1 MKPIP
6 LALLLA
12 VFSGAFA
19 PALSAQ
25 SANDGA
31 ASYPSKPVRWVVG
44 FTPGASNDVIA
55 RTIGAR
61 LSETWGQQFIIDNR
75 PGASGMIGGEI
86 VARAVPDG
94 YTLFLA
100 TGGPNTIAP
109 QLTRKPAYRVEDF
122 EYVSVVAY
130 TSLII
135 VVTPSFA
142 PKTPRELVA
151 HMKANPGKT
160 NWGSAGV
167 NSSPHVGLATFE
179 YATGTRATHVPYK
192 GAAAALIDVISGQID
207 GMHTSAASA
216 EAALRSNRVRVIA
229 VAGPKR
235 VPLVPDVP
243 TLVESGIKDG
253 DSLVWFGM
261 AVPLKTPQVIVRK
274 LNAGV
279 SSALAIPDVQ
289 RRLTDLGMEIIGGSS
304 DAAAKFVRE
313 EAGRIRSLLQAGVL
327 KQE

>member
-1 MKPIP
+1 MKPVL

-12 VFSGAFA
+12 VFPGAVT

-25 SANDGA
+25 PVQDGA
-31 ASYPSKPVRWVVG
+31 AGFPSKPVRWVVG
-44 FTPGASNDVIA
+44 FAPGASNDVIA

-61 LSETWGQQFIIDNR
+61 LSDTWGQQFIVDNR
-75 PGASGMIGGEI
+75 PGAAGMIGGEI

-94 YTLFLA
+94 YTLLLA
-100 TGGPNTIAP
+100 TGGPNTISP
-109 QLTRKPAYRVEDF
+109 LLTRKPAYRVEDF
-122 EYVSVVAY
+122 VYVSVVAY

-135 VVTPSFA
+135 VVTPSFPA
-142 PKTPRELVA
+142 KTPRELVE
-151 HMKANPGKT
+151 HLKANPGKT

-179 YATGTRATHVPYK
+179 YATGTRTTHVPYK
-192 GAAAALIDVISGQID
+192 GAAVALIDVASGQIA
-207 GMHTSAASA
+207 GLHTSAASA
-216 EAALRSNRVRVIA
+216 EAAIRGNRVRVIA

-235 VPLVPDVP
+235 VPAIPDVP
-243 TLVESGIKDG
+243 TLTESGIKDG

-261 AVPLKTPQVIVRK
+261 AVPLKTPQAIVRK

-279 SSALAIPDVQ
+279 TNALAIPEVQ
-289 RRLTDLGMEIIGGSS
+289 RRLTDLGMEIVGGSPE
-304 DAAAKFVRE
+304 AAAKFVRE
-313 EAGRIRSLLQAGVL
+313 EAARIRSLLQAGVL

>member
-1 MKPIP
+1 MP

-12 VFSGAFA
+12 VFSATVA

-25 SANDGA
+25 SAQSVHEGA
-31 ASYPSKPVRWVVG
+31 AGFPSKPVRWVVG

-55 RTIGAR
+55 RTFGAR
-61 LSETWGQQFIIDNR
+61 LAEAWGQQFIIDNR

-130 TSLII
+130 TPLII

-142 PKTPRELVA
+142 AKTPRELVE
-151 HMKANPGKT
+151 HLKANPGKT
-160 NWGSAGV
+160 NWGSAGI

-179 YATGTRATHVPYK
+179 YATGTRAMHVPYK

-207 GMHTSAASA
+207 GMHTSAASV
-216 EAALRSNRVRVIA
+216 EAAIRSNRVRVIA

-235 VPLVPDVP
+235 VPVIPEVP
-243 TLVESGIKDG
+243 TLAESGIKDG

-261 AVPLKTPQVIVRK
+261 AVPLKTPPAIVRK

-279 SSALAIPDVQ
+279 TNALAIAEVQ
-289 RRLTDLGMEIIGGSS
+289 RRLTDLGMELVGGSPE
-304 DAAAKFVRE
+304 AATKFVRE
-313 EAGRIRSLLQAGVL
+313 EAGRIRGLLKAGVL

>member
-1 MKPIP
+1 MKPK
-6 LALLLA
+6 LWALVLA
-12 VFSGAFA
+12 VFSGTVA
-19 PALSAQ
+19 PELSAQ
-25 SANDGA
+25 TAQDGA
-31 ASYPSKPVRWVVG
+31 AGYPSKPVRWVVG
-44 FTPGASNDVIA
+44 FAPGASNDVIA

-61 LSETWGQQFIIDNR
+61 LAEAYGQQFIVDNR
-75 PGASGMIGGEI
+75 PGAAGMIGGEI
-86 VARAVPDG
+86 VARSVPDG
-94 YTLFLA
+94 YTLLLA
-100 TGGPNTIAP
+100 TGGPNTISP

-130 TSLII
+130 TPLMI

-142 PKTPRELVA
+142 AKTPRELVE

-192 GAAAALIDVISGQID
+192 GAAVALIDVASGQID
-207 GMHTSAASA
+207 AMITSVASA
-216 EAALRSNRVRVIA
+216 EAAIRSNRVRVIA

-235 VPLVPDVP
+235 VPALPDVP
-243 TLVESGIKDG
+243 TLAESGVKDG

-261 AVPLKTPQVIVRK
+261 AAPLRTPPAIVRK

-279 SSALAIPDVQ
+279 TNALAIPEVQ
-289 RRLTDLGMEIIGGSS
+289 RRLTDLGMEIVGGSPE
-304 DAAAKFVRE
+304 AAAKFVRE
-313 EAGRIRSLLQAGVL
+313 EAARIRGLLQAGVL

>member
-1 MKPIP
+1 MKPMRW
-6 LALLLA
+6 ALVLA
-12 VFSGAFA
+12 VFSGTVV
-19 PALSAQ
+19 PKLSAQ
-25 SANDGA
+25 TAQDGA
-31 ASYPSKPVRWVVG
+31 AGYPSKSVRWVVG

-61 LSETWGQQFIIDNR
+61 LAEAYGQQFIVDNR
-75 PGASGMIGGEI
+75 PGAAGMIGGEI

-94 YTLFLA
+94 YTLLLA

-109 QLTRKPAYRVEDF
+109 QLARKPVYRVDDF

-130 TSLII
+130 TSLLI

-142 PKTPRELVA
+142 PKTPRELVE

-192 GAAAALIDVISGQID
+192 GAAVALIDVASGQID
-207 GMHTSAASA
+207 AMITSAASA
-216 EAALRSNRVRVIA
+216 EAAIRSNRVRVIA

-235 VPLVPDVP
+235 VPAVPDVP

-261 AVPLKTPQVIVRK
+261 AAPLKTPQAIVRK

-279 SSALAIPDVQ
+279 TNALAIPDVQ
-289 RRLTDLGMEIIGGSS
+289 RRLTDLGMEIVGGPPE
-304 DAAAKFVRE
+304 AAAKFVRE